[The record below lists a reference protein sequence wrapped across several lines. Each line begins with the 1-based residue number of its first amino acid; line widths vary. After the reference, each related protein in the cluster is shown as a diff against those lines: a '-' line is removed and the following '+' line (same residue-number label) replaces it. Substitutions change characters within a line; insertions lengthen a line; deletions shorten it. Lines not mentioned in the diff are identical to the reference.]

1 MKPERALDVLA
12 HLACGG
18 CRERHDG
25 WTRGQGLDEVADALI
40 AGAEVVPPLGDAVC
54 LVHGEQAEAMAAD
67 DVEKRRVVKA
77 LRGHVDDCEQPPRHV
92 TEQLL
97 ALMGAK

>member
-1 MKPERALDVLA
+1 MKPEHALDVLA

-25 WTRGQGLDEVADALI
+25 RTRGQGLDEVADALI

-77 LRGHVDDCEQPPRHV
+77 RRGQVDDCEQPPRHV
-92 TEQLL
+92 AKQLL